1 MRRKIFT
8 LTAAVL
14 FTVAVITGCK
24 TTGEGAGEK
33 ASQKTEVAE
42 SDKDVLSRIKKAG
55 VITVGTEGTYSP
67 YSYYDKSGELVGYDV
82 EVVQKI
88 AEKLGVKAEFVETKW
103 DSMIA
108 GLDAKRF
115 DIIANQVGITEER
128 KEKYDFTEAYT
139 YIYGALITS
148 ASNEDIKDF
157 ADLKGKKSAQTL
169 TSNWG
174 QDAEGYGAELVG
186 VDGFDQSIE
195 LILSGRADATI
206 NADAVYYDYLK
217 QKPGADLKIVKR
229 TKDASL
235 SAIPVRKGEDILL
248 DAINKAVLELKES
261 GELSKLSEKY
271 FGADLSKEQ

>member
-1 MRRKIFT
+1 MRRKVFI
-8 LTAAVL
+8 LTAVVL
-14 FTVAVITGCK
+14 LTAIVITGCQK
-24 TTGEGAGEK
+24 KGEGTEEK
-33 ASQKTEVAE
+33 ASQKTEVAD
-42 SDKDVLSRIKKAG
+42 SGKAVLSRIKKDGA
-55 VITVGTEGTYSP
+55 ITVGTEGTYSP
-67 YSYYDKSGELVGYDV
+67 YSYYDESGKLVGYDV
-82 EVVQKI
+82 EVAQKI

-108 GLDAKRF
+108 GLDAGRF

-139 YIYGALITS
+139 YIYGALIT
-148 ASNEDIKDF
+148 AGSNEDIKDF
-157 ADLKGKKSAQTL
+157 SDLKGKKLAQTL

-195 LILSGRADATI
+195 LLLSGRADATI
-206 NADAVYYDYLK
+206 NSDSVYYDYLK

-235 SAIPVRKGEDILL
+235 SAIPVRKGEDDLL
-248 DAINKAVLELKES
+248 EAINKAMLELKES